1 MNGIRVY
8 NMADISVLIYLILCL
23 EEPGEFA
30 RINLLQANLRLY
42 FL

>member
-23 EEPGEFA
+23 EEPVNM
-30 RINLLQANLRLY
+30 RV
-42 FL
+42 